1 MWVLSQFSHLAAD
14 NLLLLLLLP
23 FNGLFNAADN
33 LIESNGFQ
41 HWIKRNRIVFFFGES
56 PITNTHKIYCQHH
69 VTYTSTGHFP
79 HWPGARQI
87 RSVFFYSVCLLKKTT
102 FWDKRHKFFNRREV
116 TPTNQ
121 PTAYQQNKPLT
132 AAWEN
137 QPLAVIISSSKV
149 RLPFSLLTRKFKAI
163 ILRQTHRNTYTNTQP
178 NSWPSLSQK
187 IAYTDKQTYTHRS
200 RHSHTVH
207 TYILTVNICIDHH
220 SSAVLLTQSISWQ
233 HSQISYTHKLIHMN
247 IILQLKITPTHTHTH
262 TRLTALCPGLPGW
275 AGTRKVKPIW
285 ILLKQETV
293 SGSGISWAI
302 CKSASRSRQITM
314 PAPHHSVF
322 LRAGCPFC
330 HPTNSVKAQKGIAHN
345 KMQQNIQYCT
355 VYLHK

>member
-56 PITNTHKIYCQHH
+56 PITNTLKIYCQHH

-102 FWDKRHKFFNRREV
+102 YWDKRHKFFNRREV

-178 NSWPSLSQK
+178 YTATYTGKQLTKSLTKKRIHGQTNIHTQK
-187 IAYTDKQTYTHRS
+187 LTFTYCTHIYFNCKYLHRSSLISSPFDTVHQLATFTDFLHTQTYTHE
-200 RHSHTVH
+200 
-207 TYILTVNICIDHH
+207 HH
-220 SSAVLLTQSISWQ
+220 
-233 HSQISYTHKLIHMN
+233 
-247 IILQLKITPTHTHTH
+247 P
-262 TRLTALCPGLPGW
+262 
-275 AGTRKVKPIW
+275 
-285 ILLKQETV
+285 
-293 SGSGISWAI
+293 
-302 CKSASRSRQITM
+302 
-314 PAPHHSVF
+314 PAKD
-322 LRAGCPFC
+322 
-330 HPTNSVKAQKGIAHN
+330 NSNSTLNHIP
-345 KMQQNIQYCT
+345 Y
-355 VYLHK
+355 